1 MAEMDVLA
9 EYERVLQEQRERFM
23 ASQSLMGMEQ
33 RSHPRLK
40 VESKDLW
47 ISTVPVFD
55 LVDMS
60 ASGLAIRSNQPL
72 KVGELIRI
80 SLGNTVSVEAE
91 VVGCH
96 MDMPP
101 DEYTDGEFRIQCRF
115 LEDLRGMEIF
125 IRAIR
130 ANA

>member
-1 MAEMDVLA
+1 MDVLA
-9 EYERVLQEQRERFM
+9 EYERVLQEQQDRLL
-23 ASQSLMGMEQ
+23 AWQGSIGMEQ
-33 RSHPRLK
+33 RAHPRVK
-40 VESKDLW
+40 VESSDLW

-72 KVGELIRI
+72 KMGELIRI

-91 VVGCH
+91 VVGCR

-101 DEYTDGEFRIQCRF
+101 DEFTDGEFRIQCRF

-125 IRAIR
+125 VRAIR